1 MRHGFI
7 KVAAATPDIRVADVD
22 YNKGQIIKQ
31 MDEAAEAGAKIIVFP
46 ELCITGYTCSDLFLQ
61 DILLNSAKKALVE
74 IAEHTK
80 NLDALV
86 FVGVPIAVGGEL
98 YNVAAALNHGN
109 ILGFTTKSFLPI
121 MGNSMRCA
129 SSVRDRKKQRKFC
142 LAEKRFHLDRSFY
155 LWKIRWLI

>member
-61 DILLNSAKKALVE
+61 DILLNSAKKALVK

-109 ILGFTTKSFLPI
+109 ILVSQRRAFCPI

-129 SSVRDRKKQRKFC
+129 SSVRDRKKQKKFC